1 MDGFA
6 PAAAVPVRRPV
17 MRQDW
22 SEVTFLHWSYP
33 VPVLQEL
40 LPRGLSVQRFADRA
54 WASLVLLRMRV
65 RGPVGPAGP
74 RLANVTSFPE
84 TNVRTYVVGP
94 DGEAGIYF
102 FSLDAGALPA
112 VLVARSG
119 WGLPYFWARMRIETG
134 AESIRYRS
142 SRRAPGQTGVGHDI
156 TVSPG
161 GAIEQ
166 DERDRFLTARFV
178 LWHEH
183 AGALLRTRAEHPPWQ
198 LRSIEVRS
206 AREDL
211 LAAAGLPAPQAGPLA
226 HYGERMPVRI
236 GVARPVSRG
245 GPAEAAASAGGSP
258 R

>member
-17 MRQDW
+17 MRQEW
-22 SEVTFLHWSYP
+22 SGVTFLHWSYP

-40 LPRGLSVQRFADRA
+40 LPRGLSVQRYADRA

-65 RGPVGPAGP
+65 RGPLGPGGP
-74 RLANVTSFPE
+74 GLASVTAFPE

-112 VLVARSG
+112 VLAARGG
-119 WGLPYFWARMRIETG
+119 WGLPYFWARMRIEKEAG
-134 AESIRYRS
+134 SIRYRS
-142 SRRAPGQTGVGHDI
+142 SRRMPGPAGSGHDI

-161 GAIEQ
+161 GSIEQ

-183 AGALLRTRAEHPPWQ
+183 AGALLRTRADHEPWQ
-198 LRSIEVRS
+198 LRSVEVRS
-206 AREDL
+206 CREDL
-211 LAAAGLPAPQAGPLA
+211 LSAAGLPAAEGRPLA
-226 HYGERMPVRI
+226 HYGERVRVRI
-236 GVARPVSRG
+236 GVPRPVSRG
-245 GPAEAAASAGGSP
+245 GSPAAAPSRGSAPG
-258 R
+258 

>member
-6 PAAAVPVRRPV
+6 PVAAVPVRRPV

-22 SEVTFLHWSYP
+22 SDVTFLHWSYP
-33 VPVLQEL
+33 VPVMQEL
-40 LPRGLSVQRFADRA
+40 LPRGLSVQRYADRA
-54 WASLVLLRMRV
+54 WASIVLLHMRV
-65 RGPVGPAGP
+65 RGPMGAGGPG
-74 RLANVTSFPE
+74 LASVTTFPE

-94 DGEAGIYF
+94 DGQAGIYF

-112 VLVARSG
+112 VLAARSA
-119 WGLPYFWARMRIETG
+119 WGLPYFWARMRIERG
-134 AESIRYRS
+134 AGSIRYRS
-142 SRRAPGQTGVGHDI
+142 SRRMPGPAGAGHDI

-161 GAIEQ
+161 GSLGQ

-198 LRSIEVRS
+198 LRSVEVRS

-211 LAAAGLPAPQAGPLA
+211 LAAAGLPAPQGRPLA
-226 HYGERMPVRI
+226 HHGEPMRVRI

-245 GPAEAAASAGGSP
+245 GSPQAAPTTGGGP
-258 R
+258 G